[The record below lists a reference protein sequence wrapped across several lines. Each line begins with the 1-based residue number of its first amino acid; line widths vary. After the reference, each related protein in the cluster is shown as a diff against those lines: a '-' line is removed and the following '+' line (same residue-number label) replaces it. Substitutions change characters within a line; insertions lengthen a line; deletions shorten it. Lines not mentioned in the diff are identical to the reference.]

1 MLAQPWSGG
10 MGAVPLA
17 KAELQELKKSKTGVL
32 QVLPLEEKMDM
43 VLQSFLEPERDL
55 LECGSMSLL

>member
-1 MLAQPWSGG
+1 